1 MTQRVQSIGGRAFF
15 YERKD
20 LDATKRCVMRKLGA
34 QQLMFEGAGA
44 PVRHTQ
50 VARVTTAHVCRVLA
64 KRCKKWYDVA
74 RVVFHRQRTWDWVKC
89 SLQHALP
96 IFGKESAV
104 RPMSIIQDTA
114 GF

>member
-1 MTQRVQSIGGRAFF
+1 
-15 YERKD
+15 
-20 LDATKRCVMRKLGA
+20 
-34 QQLMFEGAGA
+34 MFEGAGA

-64 KRCKKWYDVA
+64 KRCESGFMWQGSSSPSTNVGLGKVFVAA
-74 RVVFHRQRTWDWVKC
+74 RVAH
-89 SLQHALP
+89 
-96 IFGKESAV
+96 FGEESAV